1 MCENAELAEIQNTTL
16 FVDQEKKLVINREQQ

>member
-1 MCENAELAEIQNTTL
+1 MSENAELAEIQNTIL